1 MKLFKSQI
9 FWKIY
14 IITLAII
21 CTLLGLMFIVSRMI
35 LPEISKEQYR
45 QITDKTVLRM
55 KDQMTLI
62 AKDLQSLENYVQ
74 TNEHFKSN
82 DFDQLFKGLE
92 TIITVSPY
100 IDSGTVLD
108 TNGYVRAFY
117 PNDLKHLQNYNLS
130 KREYFQEALKTKK
143 VYFSDVVS
151 ADTGRFLLVVSV
163 PVLDDR
169 NEVERVVNLSL
180 RIEDN
185 EIFQSIFQSFK
196 IGDNG
201 YTFIVDR
208 NGKIISHPS
217 KERIG
222 EDVSQNLVVKKVL
235 EKKSGYQEVLNSKG
249 TWFFASFEHIPILD
263 WGIVAQ
269 IPVDEIYQP
278 YLTFQKSL
286 WTISLVTFIVLSI
299 LTALYA
305 RQIIHPIRRL
315 YLAVDQVA
323 KGDYNQ
329 RIEKIDNTEIGQLSN
344 RFNEMIHYIRRS
356 KANLHLK
363 EEQLKEQK
371 EYLRKIID
379 MNPSYIYAIDKEGK
393 FTLVNESFAKLL
405 GTETQD
411 LLGKKID
418 DFQFHIDSNLVRV
431 WEEIETI
438 KERFVL
444 EEEFKDQEGK
454 IRWIET
460 VRLPIF
466 SPNRE
471 IDQIL
476 FVSTDIT
483 ERKQAEELLRKSE
496 KLAVVGELAAGVAHE
511 IRNPLTSIKGFMHLL
526 KEECETHKHYFEI
539 MESELERINFIVNE
553 FLMLGKPQVMNFRQ
567 KDVSDLLKDV
577 MTLLESQA
585 ILNNVKMISEFE
597 PNLPLLYCDENQ
609 LKQVFINII
618 KNAIEAMPNGGKVK
632 IQAKKKENNLVI
644 RFIDQGCGIPKDR
657 IAKLGEPF
665 YSTKEKG
672 TGLGLMV
679 SFKIIEAHKG
689 RIKIE
694 SEVGQGTTV
703 DLSFP
708 ISSSVVEKAFP
719 DFYDKENRENQ
730 K

>member
-55 KDQMTLI
+55 KDQITLI

-130 KREYFQEALKTKK
+130 KRKYFQEALKTKK

-222 EDVSQNLVVKKVL
+222 EDVSQNPVVKNVL

-411 LLGKKID
+411 LLGKKIE

-431 WEEIETI
+431 WEDIETI

-444 EEEFKDQEGK
+444 EEEFKDQEGN

-567 KDVSDLLKDV
+567 KNVSDLLKDV

-618 KNAIEAMPNGGKVK
+618 KNAIEAMPNGGNVK

-644 RFIDQGCGIPKDR
+644 RFIDQGSGIPKDR

-708 ISSSVVEKAFP
+708 ISSSVVEKAYP

-730 K
+730 

>member
-55 KDQMTLI
+55 KDQITLI

-130 KREYFQEALKTKK
+130 KRKYFQEALKTKK

-222 EDVSQNLVVKKVL
+222 EDVSQNPVVKKVL

-567 KDVSDLLKDV
+567 KNVSDLLKDV

-644 RFIDQGCGIPKDR
+644 RFIDQGSGIPKDR

-689 RIKIE
+689 KIKIE

-708 ISSSVVEKAFP
+708 ISSSVVEKAYP

-730 K
+730 

>member
-55 KDQMTLI
+55 KDQITLI

-130 KREYFQEALKTKK
+130 KRKYFQEALKTKK

-222 EDVSQNLVVKKVL
+222 EDVSQNPVVKKVL

-567 KDVSDLLKDV
+567 KNVSDLLKDV

-644 RFIDQGCGIPKDR
+644 RFIDQGSGIPKDR

-708 ISSSVVEKAFP
+708 ISSSVVEKAYP

-730 K
+730 

>member
-55 KDQMTLI
+55 KDQITLI

-708 ISSSVVEKAFP
+708 ISSSVVEKAYP

>member
-1 MKLFKSQI
+1 MKWFKSQV

-14 IITLAII
+14 IINLAII
-21 CTLLGLMFIVSRMI
+21 FTLLGLMFIVSRMI
-35 LPEISKEQYR
+35 LPEISKDQYR

-55 KDQMTLI
+55 KNQILLI
-62 AKDLQSLENYVQ
+62 AKDLQRIEHFVQGNENFK
-74 TNEHFKSN
+74 TNE
-82 DFDQLFKGLE
+82 FDQLYKGLE
-92 TIITVSPY
+92 NIVTVSPY

-108 TNGYVRAFY
+108 INGYVRGYY
-117 PNDLKHLQNYNLS
+117 PNDLKQIKNYNLS
-130 KREYFQEALKTKK
+130 KREYFQQALNTKK
-143 VYFSDVVS
+143 TYFSDVVS
-151 ADTGRFLLVVSV
+151 ADTGRYLLVVSV
-163 PVLDDR
+163 PVINDQ

-196 IGDNG
+196 IGDKG
-201 YTFIVDR
+201 YTYIVDR

-222 EDVSQNLVVKKVL
+222 ADVSQNPVVKKLL
-235 EKKSGYQEVLNSKG
+235 EKQSGHLEVSNTKDHRV
-249 TWFFASFEHIPILD
+249 FASFEYIPILN

-269 IPVDEIYQP
+269 IPINEIYQP
-278 YLTFQKSL
+278 YFAFQKSL
-286 WTISLVTFIVLSI
+286 WTISLITFIVLSI

-329 RIEKIDNTEIGQLSN
+329 RIEKIDNTEIGKLSS
-344 RFNEMIHYIRRS
+344 RFNEMICYIRQS
-356 KANLHLK
+356 KANLQLK

-371 EYLRKIID
+371 EFLRKIID

-393 FTLVNESFAKLL
+393 FTLVNETFAKLL
-405 GTETQD
+405 GTEPED
-411 LLGKKID
+411 LLGKKMD
-418 DFQFHIDSNLVRV
+418 DFHIESNLNRV
-431 WEEIETI
+431 WEEIENM
-438 KERFVL
+438 KGYPVL
-444 EEEFKDQEGK
+444 EQEIKDHEGK

-466 SPNRE
+466 SPNE
-471 IDQIL
+471 GTDQIL

-526 KEECETHKHYFEI
+526 KKECETQKHYFEI
-539 MESELERINFIVNE
+539 MESELERINNIVNE
-553 FLMLGKPQVMNFRQ
+553 FLMLGKPSQVMNFQQ
-567 KDVSDLLKDV
+567 KDVKVLLKDV

-585 ILNNVKMISEFE
+585 NLNNVKMISEFDSDI
-597 PNLPLLYCDENQ
+597 PLLYCDENQ

-618 KNAIEAMPNGGKVK
+618 KNAIEAMPNGGEMK
-632 IQAKKKENNLVI
+632 IQAKRQENSLVI
-644 RFIDQGCGIPKDR
+644 RFMDQGCGIPKDR

-679 SFKIIEAHKG
+679 SYKIIEAHNG
-689 RIKIE
+689 RINIE
-694 SEVGQGTTV
+694 SEVGQGTTI
-703 DLSFP
+703 DLIFP
-708 ISSSVVEKAFP
+708 ISSTK
-719 DFYDKENRENQ
+719 
-730 K
+730 

>member
-55 KDQMTLI
+55 KDQITLI

-82 DFDQLFKGLE
+82 DFEQLFKGLE

-130 KREYFQEALKTKK
+130 KRKYFQEALKTKK

-708 ISSSVVEKAFP
+708 ISSSVVEKAYP

>member
-14 IITLAII
+14 IINLAII
-21 CTLLGLMFIVSRMI
+21 FTLLGLMFIVSRMI
-35 LPEISKEQYR
+35 LPEISKEQYS

-55 KDQMTLI
+55 KDQISLI
-62 AKDLQSLENYVQ
+62 AKDLQNLEHYVQ
-74 TNEHFKSN
+74 TNEYFKSD
-82 DFDQLFKGLE
+82 DFDQFFKGLKN
-92 TIITVSPY
+92 IVDVSPY

-108 TNGYVRAFY
+108 IHGNVRGYY
-117 PNDLKHLQNYNLS
+117 PNDLKHLKNYNLS
-130 KREYFQEALKTKK
+130 KREYFQQALKTKK

-151 ADTGRFLLVVSV
+151 ADTGRYLLVVSV
-163 PVLDDR
+163 PVLNDH

-185 EIFQSIFQSFK
+185 DIFQSIFQSFK
-196 IGDNG
+196 IADKG
-201 YTFIVDR
+201 YTYIVDR

-222 EDVSQNLVVKKVL
+222 EDVSQNAVVKKL
-235 EKKSGYQEVLNSKG
+235 LKKQSGYQEVLNSKG
-249 TWFFASFEHIPILD
+249 TLFFASFEHIPILD

-278 YLTFQKSL
+278 YLAFQKSL
-286 WTISLVTFIVLSI
+286 WTVSLVTFIVLSI

-305 RQIIHPIRRL
+305 RQIINPIRRL
-315 YLAVDQVA
+315 YLAMDQVA
-323 KGDYNQ
+323 KGDYHQ
-329 RIEKIDNTEIGQLSN
+329 RIERIDNTEIGKLSS
-344 RFNEMIHYIRRS
+344 RFNEMINYIRQS
-356 KANLHLK
+356 KVNLQLK

-371 EYLRKIID
+371 EFLRKIID

-393 FTLVNESFAKLL
+393 FTLVNETFAKLL
-405 GTETQD
+405 GTEPQD
-411 LLGKKID
+411 LLGKKMD
-418 DFQFHIDSNLVRV
+418 DFHIESNLNRV
-431 WEEIETI
+431 WEEIEYM
-438 KERFVL
+438 KGYPVL
-444 EEEFKDQEGK
+444 EQEIKDHEGK

-466 SPNRE
+466 SPNE
-471 IDQIL
+471 GTDQIL

-526 KEECETHKHYFEI
+526 KKECETHKHYFEI
-539 MESELERINFIVNE
+539 MESELERINNIVNE
-553 FLMLGKPQVMNFRQ
+553 FLMLGKPQVMNFQ
-567 KDVSDLLKDV
+567 HKDVSVLLKDV

-597 PNLPLLYCDENQ
+597 PDIPLLYCDENQ

-618 KNAIEAMPNGGKVK
+618 KNAIEAMPNGGEMK
-632 IQAKKKENNLVI
+632 IQAKMQENNLLI

-679 SFKIIEAHKG
+679 SYKIIEAHNG
-689 RIKIE
+689 RINIE

-703 DLSFP
+703 DIIFP
-708 ISSSVVEKAFP
+708 ISSTEV
-719 DFYDKENRENQ
+719 
-730 K
+730 

>member
-55 KDQMTLI
+55 KDQITLI

-130 KREYFQEALKTKK
+130 KRKYFQEALKTKK

-222 EDVSQNLVVKKVL
+222 EDVSQNPVVKKVL

-567 KDVSDLLKDV
+567 KNVSDLLKDV

-708 ISSSVVEKAFP
+708 ISSSVVEKAYP

-730 K
+730 

>member
-1 MKLFKSQI
+1 MKWFKSQI

-14 IITLAII
+14 MINLAII
-21 CTLLGLMFIVSRMI
+21 CTLLVLMFIVSRII
-35 LPEISKEQYR
+35 LPEISKEQYQ

-55 KDQMTLI
+55 KHQISLI
-62 AKDLQSLENYVQ
+62 AKDLQSLEHYVQ
-74 TNEHFKSN
+74 SDENFKSN
-82 DFDQLFKGLE
+82 DFNRLFKGLE
-92 TIITVSPY
+92 NIVDVSPY
-100 IDSGTVLD
+100 IDSGTVVD
-108 TNGYVRAFY
+108 TNGYVQGFY
-117 PNDLKHLQNYNLS
+117 PNDLKHLKNYNLS
-130 KREYFQEALKTKK
+130 KREYFQQPLKTKK
-143 VYFSDVVS
+143 VYLSDVVS
-151 ADTGRFLLVVSV
+151 ADTGRYLIVVSV
-163 PVLDDR
+163 PVLNDHKK
-169 NEVERVVNLSL
+169 VERVVNLSL

-196 IGDNG
+196 IGENG

-222 EDVSQNLVVKKVL
+222 EDVSGNPIVRKLLKKQ
-235 EKKSGYQEVLNSKG
+235 SGYQEVTNTKG
-249 TWFFASFEHIPILD
+249 ITMLASFEYIPILE
-263 WGIVAQ
+263 WGVVAQ

-278 YLTFQKSL
+278 YLAFQKSL

-305 RQIIHPIRRL
+305 RQMIHPIRRL

-329 RIEKIDNTEIGQLSN
+329 RIEKTDSTEIGKLSS
-344 RFNEMIHYIRRS
+344 RFNEMIHYIRQS
-356 KANLHLK
+356 KANLQLK

-371 EYLRKIID
+371 EFLRKIID
-379 MNPSYIYAIDKEGK
+379 MNPSYIYAIDKEGE

-405 GTETQD
+405 GTETHD

-418 DFQFHIDSNLVRV
+418 DFQFNIEFNRVRV
-431 WEEIETI
+431 WEEIEKV
-438 KERFVL
+438 KERLVL
-444 EEEFKDQEGK
+444 EEEFKDQKGET
-454 IRWIET
+454 RWVET

-466 SPNRE
+466 SPNE
-471 IDQIL
+471 GADQIL

-526 KEECETHKHYFEI
+526 KEECKTHKHYFEI
-539 MESELERINFIVNE
+539 IESELERINFIVNE
-553 FLMLGKPQVMNFRQ
+553 FLMLGKPQVMNFQQ
-567 KDVSDLLKDV
+567 KDVSVLLKDV
-577 MTLLESQA
+577 ITLFDAQA
-585 ILNNVKMISEFE
+585 ILNNVQIISEFE
-597 PNLPLLYCDENQ
+597 PDLPLLYCDENQ

-618 KNAIEAMPNGGKVK
+618 KNAIEAMPNGGKIK
-632 IQAKKKENNLVI
+632 IQAKMQENSLII

-679 SFKIIEAHKG
+679 SYKIIEAHSG
-689 RIKIE
+689 SIKIE
-694 SEVGQGTTV
+694 SEIGQGTTV
-703 DLSFP
+703 DIIFEGLTP
-708 ISSSVVEKAFP
+708 VALK
-719 DFYDKENRENQ
+719 R
-730 K
+730 

>member
-1 MKLFKSQI
+1 MKWFKSQI

-14 IITLAII
+14 IINLAII
-21 CTLLGLMFIVSRMI
+21 CTLLGLMFIVSRII

-45 QITDKTVLRM
+45 QVTDKTVLRM
-55 KDQMTLI
+55 KDQISLI

-74 TNEHFKSN
+74 SNENFKSN
-82 DFDQLFKGLE
+82 DFNQLSRGLAN
-92 TIITVSPY
+92 IIDISPY

-117 PNDLKHLQNYNLS
+117 PNDLKHLKNYNLS
-130 KREYFQEALKTKK
+130 KREYFQQALKTQKI
-143 VYFSDVVS
+143 YLSNVVS
-151 ADTGRFLLVVSV
+151 ADTGRYLLVVSI
-163 PVLDDR
+163 PVVNDHK
-169 NEVERVVNLSL
+169 EVERIVNLSL
-180 RIEDN
+180 RIENN

-196 IGDNG
+196 IGENG

-222 EDVSQNLVVKKVL
+222 KDVSQNPIVKKL
-235 EKKSGYQEVLNSKG
+235 LKKQSGYQEVTNTNGITML
-249 TWFFASFEHIPILD
+249 ASFEYIPILD
-263 WGIVAQ
+263 WGVVAQ
-269 IPVDEIYQP
+269 IPADEIYEP
-278 YLTFQKSL
+278 YFAFQKSL
-286 WTISLVTFIVLSI
+286 WTISLVAFIVLSI

-329 RIEKIDNTEIGQLSN
+329 RIEKIDNTEIGKLSS
-344 RFNEMIHYIRRS
+344 RFNEMIQYIRQS
-356 KANLHLK
+356 KTNLQLK

-371 EYLRKIID
+371 EFLRKIID
-379 MNPSYIYAIDKEGK
+379 MNPSYIYAIDKEGN

-405 GTETQD
+405 GTETQH

-418 DFQFHIDSNLVRV
+418 DFQFNIESNPVSV
-431 WEEIETI
+431 WEEIEKM
-438 KERFVL
+438 KERIVL

-454 IRWIET
+454 TRWVET

-466 SPNRE
+466 SPNE
-471 IDQIL
+471 GTDQIL

-511 IRNPLTSIKGFMHLL
+511 IRNPLTSINGFMHLL

-553 FLMLGKPQVMNFRQ
+553 FLMLGKPQVMNFQR
-567 KDVSDLLKDV
+567 KDVSVLLKDV
-577 MTLLESQA
+577 MTLLDAQA

-618 KNAIEAMPNGGKVK
+618 KNAIEAMTNGGEIKV
-632 IQAKKKENNLVI
+632 QAKVQDSCLVI

-657 IAKLGEPF
+657 ISKLGEPF

-679 SFKIIEAHKG
+679 SYKIIEAHNG
-689 RIKIE
+689 SIKIE

-703 DLSFP
+703 DIIFP
-708 ISSSVVEKAFP
+708 I
-719 DFYDKENRENQ
+719 
-730 K
+730 

>member
-14 IITLAII
+14 MINLAII
-21 CTLLGLMFIVSRMI
+21 CTLLGLMFIVSRII

-55 KDQMTLI
+55 KDQISLI
-62 AKDLQSLENYVQ
+62 AKDLQNLERYVQ
-74 TNEHFKSN
+74 SNENFKSN
-82 DFDQLFKGLE
+82 DFHRLCKGLE
-92 TIITVSPY
+92 NIVTVSPY

-108 TNGYVRAFY
+108 TKGYVRGFY
-117 PNDLKHLQNYNLS
+117 PNDLKHLKNYNLS
-130 KREYFQEALKTKK
+130 KREYFQQALKTKK
-143 VYFSDVVS
+143 IYLSDVVS
-151 ADTGRFLLVVSV
+151 ADTGRYLIVVSV
-163 PVLDDR
+163 PVLNDR
-169 NEVERVVNLSL
+169 KEVERVVNLSL
-180 RIEDN
+180 RIENN

-196 IGDNG
+196 IGENG

-222 EDVSQNLVVKKVL
+222 EDVSKNPVVRKLLKKQ
-235 EKKSGYQEVLNSKG
+235 SGYQEVTNTKG
-249 TWFFASFEHIPILD
+249 ITMLASFEYIPILE

-278 YLTFQKSL
+278 YLAFQRSL

-305 RQIIHPIRRL
+305 RQLIHPIRRL

-329 RIEKIDNTEIGQLSN
+329 RIEKIDNTEIGKLSN
-344 RFNEMIHYIRRS
+344 RFNEMIHYIRQS
-356 KANLHLK
+356 KASLQLK

-371 EYLRKIID
+371 EFLRKIID

-405 GTETQD
+405 GTKTQY
-411 LLGKKID
+411 LPGRKID
-418 DFQFHIDSNLVRV
+418 DFPFNIEFDLVSV
-431 WEEIETI
+431 WEEIEKV
-438 KERFVL
+438 KERRAL

-454 IRWIET
+454 IRWVET

-466 SPNRE
+466 SPNE
-471 IDQIL
+471 GTDQIL

-511 IRNPLTSIKGFMHLL
+511 IRNPLTSIKGFIHLL
-526 KEECETHKHYFEI
+526 KEGNEKHKHYFEI
-539 MESELERINFIVNE
+539 IESELERISLIVNE
-553 FLMLGKPQVMNFRQ
+553 FLMLGKPQVMNFQR
-567 KDVSDLLKDV
+567 KDVSVLLKDV
-577 MTLLESQA
+577 MTLFDAQA
-585 ILNNVKMISEFE
+585 ILNKVQMVSEFE
-597 PNLPLLYCDENQ
+597 PHLPLLYCDENQ
-609 LKQVFINII
+609 LKQVFINVI
-618 KNAIEAMPNGGKVK
+618 KNAIEAMPNGGEMK
-632 IQAKKKENNLVI
+632 IQAKMQENNLVI

-679 SFKIIEAHKG
+679 SYKIIEAHRG

-703 DLSFP
+703 DIIFP
-708 ISSSVVEKAFP
+708 IS
-719 DFYDKENRENQ
+719 
-730 K
+730 